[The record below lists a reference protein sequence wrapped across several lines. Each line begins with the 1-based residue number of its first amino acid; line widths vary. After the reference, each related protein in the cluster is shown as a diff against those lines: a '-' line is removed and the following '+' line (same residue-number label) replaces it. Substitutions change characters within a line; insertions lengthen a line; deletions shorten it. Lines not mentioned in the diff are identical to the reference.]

1 MHETVREALKDVY
14 EIVAAKDIKSSDGE
28 QISYKDLQDL
38 LFERV
43 VSAIDLLGMEDI
55 YLDKEGMENA
65 KTSND

>member
-1 MHETVREALKDVY
+1 MHDTVKEALEDVY
-14 EIVAAKDIKSSDGE
+14 EIVAAKDIKNSDGE

-55 YLDKEGMENA
+55 YLDKESEENA